1 MRNWDNREADFIIY
15 RRFNVSIPSERAGEF
30 ADVGLQFKA
39 YFVWH
44 CPGASGV
51 SGDKGPTGD
60 AGE

>member
-1 MRNWDNREADFIIY
+1 M
-15 RRFNVSIPSERAGEF
+15 SIPSERAGEF

-60 AGE
+60 AGEYDKTFDTLPFLREF